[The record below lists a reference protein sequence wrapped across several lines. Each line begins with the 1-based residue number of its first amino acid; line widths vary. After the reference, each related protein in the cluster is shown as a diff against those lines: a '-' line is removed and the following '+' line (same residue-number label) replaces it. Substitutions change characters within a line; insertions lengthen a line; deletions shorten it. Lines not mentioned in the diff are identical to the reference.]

1 MRDSLSPL
9 IYPPTY
15 SGQKFPQRTY
25 KWQFYPWGDT
35 LLLCKMSVYIQTH
48 KIFPIQKICKSVTKK
63 IFVKNSKSPG
73 HQLAT
78 PPCVPPRVRL
88 LSRPPT
94 GSVGAPT
101 GSVGA
106 PTGNVG
112 APTGNVG
119 APTGSVGAPTGPV
132 DDPNRD
138 PHWSVKDTRWDRHQ
152 PALCSPHG
160 QVPRPP
166 TGKSRPPTGN
176 SSESYIQAGSEVH
189 PVGGRWEEVS
199 TLRYSLINS
208 SLTADATVDI
218 VPMQEEQIYI
228 SIGETYPP

>member
-1 MRDSLSPL
+1 MFRPKYAYCL
-9 IYPPTY
+9 
-15 SGQKFPQRTY
+15 G
-25 KWQFYPWGDT
+25 
-35 LLLCKMSVYIQTH
+35 
-48 KIFPIQKICKSVTKK
+48 
-63 IFVKNSKSPG
+63 
-73 HQLAT
+73 T
-78 PPCVPPRVRL
+78 PPAVLGVPPDVL
-88 LSRPPT
+88 GLPPDVL
-94 GSVGAPT
+94 GLPPAMLGLPPGVLGMPT
-101 GSVGA
+101 EDLRR
-106 PTGNVG
+106 
-112 APTGNVG
+112 
-119 APTGSVGAPTGPV
+119 PTGPV
-132 DDPNRD
+132 HDPPR
-138 PHWSVKDTRWDRHQ
+138 SLEETRWDRHQ